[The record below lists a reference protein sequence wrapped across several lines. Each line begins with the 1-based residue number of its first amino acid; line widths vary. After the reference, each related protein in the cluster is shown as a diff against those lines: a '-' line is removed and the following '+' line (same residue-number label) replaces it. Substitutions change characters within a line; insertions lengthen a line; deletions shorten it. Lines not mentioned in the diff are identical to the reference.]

1 MNPDLRRIEAAL
13 DQATLDQVDQPVTFF
28 RPQSG
33 DSGRS
38 NRSYSFELE
47 RASVSSRSGATASH
61 SATQVHSFPT
71 ERNNPKASP
80 LLPKLKPA
88 SFSSHRNVANPNLAM
103 EVLQDIEATVL
114 GWQTELV
121 QVLRQIQQVYLEGPI
136 VDGWLDSQP
145 PQPQPSPSQSS
156 QGVQQTVSQGTSVHP
171 SNLHTSTL
179 HTSTLDHIEIDQ
191 LMTYVDEICD
201 AQSPVSYQSYG
212 TAAVQSGKGYWLYGL
227 DENGQVWSRPCPSE
241 QIPSVSLAIARYQ
254 RLRQLLARK
263 QQLETR
269 LNQLAETLL
278 VLQDHL
284 ES

>member
-1 MNPDLRRIEAAL
+1 MNPDLRRIEATLYQL
-13 DQATLDQVDQPVTFF
+13 DQPATFF
-28 RPQSG
+28 RS
-33 DSGRS
+33 RS
-38 NRSYSFELE
+38 VEVNRTSRTYSFELD
-47 RASVSSRSGATASH
+47 RTSVSTQPAAASH
-61 SATQVHSFPT
+61 RAETGVHSFPT

-103 EVLQDIEATVL
+103 EVLQDIEARVL

-121 QVLRQIQQVYLEGPI
+121 QVLQQIQGLYLEGPI
-136 VDGWLDSQP
+136 VDGWLE
-145 PQPQPSPSQSS
+145 SQSPQNMPS
-156 QGVQQTVSQGTSVHP
+156 TAPGTSK
-171 SNLHTSTL
+171 LH
-179 HTSTLDHIEIDQ
+179 HIEIDQ
-191 LMTYVDEICD
+191 LISYVDEISD
-201 AQSPVSYQSYG
+201 SQPSVSYQVYPAYG
-212 TAAVQSGKGYWLYGL
+212 SVEPESEKESGKGYWLYGL
-227 DENGQVWSRPCPSE
+227 NEDGQVWSRPCPSE

-284 ES
+284 ESQIY